1 VESLRTLKFA
11 GQKPY
16 EVPRGL
22 DRALLAPGEAPRA
35 RGYAYAFLILNEYP
49 SPQTTRVLQGLGVQI
64 IGPHAGALK
73 VIVPLDP
80 ERLNKIADLPFVEW
94 LGYAPARLKIDPNLR
109 QARDKFA
116 ATVPGMPVTISVFD
130 AAAARELQA
139 ELRRSK
145 AQVGALNVKLSSIS
159 AVVPASEIE
168 RLAGLDSV
176 LFLELNRPGG
186 IGHDSSMAVMSADYI
201 RTGGPG
207 TRFSGSPIRVGIL
220 DTGFMVGGAAST
232 PHQDLN
238 KFGCGRN
245 FTDDAAGVWNDQNG
259 HGTHV
264 LATVAGTG
272 TAQAKLRGVAP
283 GVGSG
288 GGARIR
294 AAKIWAST
302 GNGTQ
307 ADEIDGQNY
316 MSEGSSCGV
325 DRPQLINVSGGASG
339 ANQVGT
345 DSRSRNVDQIVW
357 DRRQTWVIC
366 SGNSG
371 PGAGTIWSAGVAKN
385 VLTVGNVQDTGDGT
399 IGDISNSSS
408 RGPTGDG
415 RMKPNVVATGQTVT
429 SARAGTTN
437 QYSDK
442 NGCSM
447 ATPHVTGVTAT
458 LMEHYPD
465 FRNLPHLTRAHL
477 MATALLHDNVATP
490 ANNTAAPD
498 TTRNTF
504 GLGRVTPY
512 VAHWAHLN
520 PSGWSTHWAWRTI
533 TNNQWG
539 FRDIEVPRGAKR
551 LVVVL
556 TWDEPAASAGAGAA
570 VDYDL
575 DLWIARAPFCAPD
588 SKGQC
593 GQWASQSWIDN
604 VEYQIIENPPPGTYR
619 LKIVNWNAPSSGVPA
634 AISAVIVQGATAPA
648 MSFTVAGPSG
658 PAAPRV
664 GQTVTVTTTV
674 ADPSWVLS
682 GVHLAA
688 TSIPAGVTVTQVQT
702 VRKDNVTMDFT
713 AARAMSLGDIVQG
726 DSRSATWRIR
736 LDTAGPKTLRFKAWS
751 ENGGTQEKS
760 ITFNPIG
767 PVG

>member
-1 VESLRTLKFA
+1 
-11 GQKPY
+11 
-16 EVPRGL
+16 
-22 DRALLAPGEAPRA
+22 
-35 RGYAYAFLILNEYP
+35 
-49 SPQTTRVLQGLGVQI
+49 
-64 IGPHAGALK
+64 
-73 VIVPLDP
+73 
-80 ERLNKIADLPFVEW
+80 
-94 LGYAPARLKIDPNLR
+94 
-109 QARDKFA
+109 
-116 ATVPGMPVTISVFD
+116 
-130 AAAARELQA
+130 
-139 ELRRSK
+139 
-145 AQVGALNVKLSSIS
+145 
-159 AVVPASEIE
+159 
-168 RLAGLDSV
+168 
-176 LFLELNRPGG
+176 
-186 IGHDSSMAVMSADYI
+186 
-201 RTGGPG
+201 
-207 TRFSGSPIRVGIL
+207 
-220 DTGFMVGGAAST
+220 
-232 PHQDLN
+232 
-238 KFGCGRN
+238 
-245 FTDDAAGVWNDQNG
+245 
-259 HGTHV
+259 
-264 LATVAGTG
+264 
-272 TAQAKLRGVAP
+272 
-283 GVGSG
+283 
-288 GGARIR
+288 
-294 AAKIWAST
+294 
-302 GNGTQ
+302 
-307 ADEIDGQNY
+307 
-316 MSEGSSCGV
+316 
-325 DRPQLINVSGGASG
+325 
-339 ANQVGT
+339 
-345 DSRSRNVDQIVW
+345 
-357 DRRQTWVIC
+357 
-366 SGNSG
+366 
-371 PGAGTIWSAGVAKN
+371 
-385 VLTVGNVQDTGDGT
+385 
-399 IGDISNSSS
+399 
-408 RGPTGDG
+408 
-415 RMKPNVVATGQTVT
+415 VATGQTVT

-520 PSGWSTHWAWRTI
+520 ASGWSTHWAWRTI

-539 FRDIEVPRGAKR
+539 FRDIEVPRGATR
-551 LVVVL
+551 LEVVL

-767 PVG
+767 LVG